1 MADIEVLLSEEQIA
15 ARIKTLASEIL
26 AVYGDEPITVI
37 CVLKGAT
44 IFASDLLRALGP
56 EHAIEFLGVSSYKG
70 TKSTGHV
77 RITHD
82 LAASLEGKHCLVV
95 EDIVDTGLT
104 LAYIVKSLSVRGPA
118 SLRVAS
124 LLDKPSR
131 RQVPVHVD
139 FTGFT
144 IEDRFVIGYGLD
156 LDQRFRGL
164 PYIGIYGGE

>member
-15 ARIKTLASEIL
+15 ERIQSLAKEIL

-37 CVLKGAT
+37 CVLKGAI

-56 EHAIEFLGVSSYKG
+56 DHSIEFLGVSSYHG
-70 TKSTGHV
+70 TESTGHV

-82 LAASLEGKHCLVV
+82 LATSLDGKHVLVV

-104 LAYIVKSLSVRGPA
+104 LSYIVKNLRVRGPA

-131 RQVPVHVD
+131 RQIPVQVD

-144 IEDRFVIGYGLD
+144 IEDKFVIGYGLD

-164 PYIGIYGGE
+164 PYIGIYGGQ